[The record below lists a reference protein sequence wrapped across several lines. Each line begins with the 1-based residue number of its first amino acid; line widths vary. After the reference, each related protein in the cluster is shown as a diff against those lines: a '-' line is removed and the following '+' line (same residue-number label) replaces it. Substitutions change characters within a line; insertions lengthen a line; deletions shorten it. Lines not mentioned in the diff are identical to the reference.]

1 VLPVVLRSERVV
13 ARWRPLGGGRRP
25 RRGSRPPVGVL
36 AGGHRLGRAS
46 ILADVDTAT
55 EQLIASLEA
64 LLDAASLDGPT
75 SQVVP
80 LEDWAAE
87 QA

>member
-1 VLPVVLRSERVV
+1 MLT
-13 ARWRPLGGGRRP
+13 
-25 RRGSRPPVGVL
+25 
-36 AGGHRLGRAS
+36 GGHPLRRAS